1 MALTNETIKERLI
14 AKFGDQLTHFEAPYG
29 LLTFEAPK
37 DLNLKVMQ
45 FLFDDEE
52 LRFQFLT
59 DLTAVHYPDQ
69 AGRELAVVYHMHN
82 LTDNIRLRF
91 KVFTDITTPDI
102 YTATQLFSAA
112 NWMERE
118 TYDFFG
124 VHFVGHPNLK
134 RILNVDEME
143 YFPMRKEFPLED
155 QTRIDKDDAMFGR
168 GPLPEASEP
177 LARDASEGR
186 NSVAGQSSNRGAVET
201 QRHTNE
207 PTVPASGTPGVE
219 GAKQDW
225 PTESTKL

>member
-69 AGRELAVVYHMHN
+69 AARELAVVYHLHN

-102 YTATQLFSAA
+102 YTATQLYSAA

-118 TYDFFG
+118 TFDFFG

-168 GPLPEASEP
+168 GPLPEA
-177 LARDASEGR
+177 A
-186 NSVAGQSSNRGAVET
+186 NRGAVET
-201 QRHTNE
+201 QRKGSE
-207 PTVPASGTPGVE
+207 PTVPASGTPGVPE
-219 GAKQDW
+219 
-225 PTESTKL
+225 